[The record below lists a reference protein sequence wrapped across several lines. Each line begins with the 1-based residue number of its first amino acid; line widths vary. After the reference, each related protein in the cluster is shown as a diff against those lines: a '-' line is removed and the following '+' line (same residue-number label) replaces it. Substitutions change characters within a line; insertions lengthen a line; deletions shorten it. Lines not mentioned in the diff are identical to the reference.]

1 MLAQINQLNNSPAL
15 IYAGQ
20 ELIIAVPQGVPAATP
35 TVPARTAAPTA
46 TKSGGQAVAV
56 ATAEQPT
63 APAEAP
69 SSAEASASSTLCVS
83 AYNDRNRD
91 GMHDSTTEELLAD
104 AVFTLSS
111 ETGVVGSHTSDGVS
125 EPYCFTQLIAGTY
138 MVQLTKPTGYDT
150 TTPEYWAVP
159 LPSGAT
165 ANVAFGHQRN
175 ANASPPSETSQAVAA
190 AETEAGE
197 VDELLKSAAE
207 ESTES
212 TDKSESKSLL
222 SSLGEIAVGV
232 GGIFVLLL
240 AAAVGVAFVASRRK
254 A

>member
-1 MLAQINQLNNSPAL
+1 
-15 IYAGQ
+15 
-20 ELIIAVPQGVPAATP
+20 
-35 TVPARTAAPTA
+35 
-46 TKSGGQAVAV
+46 VA
-56 ATAEQPT
+56 
-63 APAEAP
+63 
-69 SSAEASASSTLCVS
+69 
-83 AYNDRNRD
+83 AYNDRNLD
-91 GMHDSTTEELLAD
+91 GMRDSTTEELLAD

-125 EPYCFTQLIAGTY
+125 EPYCFTQLIPGTY
-138 MVQLTKPTGYDT
+138 MVQLTKPSGYDT

-159 LPSGAT
+159 LPSGT
-165 ANVAFGHQRN
+165 TVNVAFGHQRN
-175 ANASPPSETSQAVAA
+175 PNAAPESEQSEAVAA
-190 AETEAGE
+190 ADTRAGE

-207 ESTES
+207 EDKESTE
-212 TDKSESKSLL
+212 KSESKSLL